1 MVECWK
7 THSNKKSDRCNLVKT
22 RRRRITE
29 WKECNCLIDDFI
41 PFPCCLNRPAIL
53 QLTKHENSN
62 KKGNP
67 NRYARYGAPTHNFY
81 LVDRF

>member
-53 QLTKHENSN
+53 QLTKHKNSN
-62 KKGNP
+62 KQEILTDTQDLEHP
-67 NRYARYGAPTHNFY
+67 LTAFI
-81 LVDRF
+81 